1 MPLNPLWAVWF
12 AVSLPVRPMSF
23 SRLFT
28 SVLWYLPSAMLAVIA
43 FVMWCRGLAPRFPLF
58 FSYIILVPVRDMVL
72 AWLPLDRHRYSS
84 IYWWGEGVAVL
95 LALGIIFELVGYFVR
110 TYPFLGFLLRVLS
123 VAGVLAGAL
132 ALTLLLWGQGPSGAD
147 LAFEWIILTE
157 RSARFLQVCLLIL
170 VIALMSR
177 LGLTW
182 RNYALGIAAGF
193 GVFAALDLALLE
205 LRAHLHALTDNSFV
219 LLRPA
224 AYNLGVLIWAAYF
237 LLPWGEGP
245 INRLPDHDL
254 AQWNDELNQKV
265 DKWYR
270 R

>member
-1 MPLNPLWAVWF
+1 ML
-12 AVSLPVRPMSF
+12 
-23 SRLFT
+23 
-28 SVLWYLPSAMLAVIA
+28 VLIA

-58 FSYIILVPVRDMVL
+58 FSYIILVPVRDMAL
-72 AWLPLDRHRYSS
+72 TWIPRDGPSYSS
-84 IYWWGEGVAVL
+84 IYWWGEGIIIL
-95 LALGIIFELVGYFVR
+95 LAVGVIFELVGYFVR
-110 TYPFLGFLLRVLS
+110 TYPFLRFLLRVLS
-123 VAGVLAGAL
+123 VVGVLAGAL
-132 ALTLLLWGQGPSGAD
+132 ALSLLLWGQSPRGAD

-170 VIALMSR
+170 VLALMSR

-193 GVFAALDLALLE
+193 GVIAALDLTLLE
-205 LRAHLHALTDNSFV
+205 LRAHLHLLTDNAFV

-224 AYNLGVLIWAAYF
+224 AYNLGVLIWGAYF
-237 LLPWGEGP
+237 LLPGGKSP

-254 AQWNDELNQKV
+254 DQWNDELNRKV